1 MADPIR
7 RSTRAGSPMLAA
19 AVSTALAGAGGAAS
33 AQSETALGEV
43 VVTATCRAERLQ
55 NVAESI
61 SALHTRAI
69 AMRGLQQ
76 MDDFA
81 KLIPGLSLGVRELGG
96 TTIVF
101 RGVASSGLQFGAVL
115 PGLAERKQ
123 EMHLG

>member
-1 MADPIR
+1 MI
-7 RSTRAGSPMLAA
+7 GLLCLPMLAA
-19 AVSTALAGAGGAAS
+19 AVSTALAGASGAAY